1 MADYRTHLLGGMVAG
16 AAAAATAAWFAW
28 TEPWRLPLV
37 GVVGVVGGLAPDIDS
52 DNSRPVKILFR
63 TAAVVIPTALVWRV
77 APLHAVPE
85 RALVAWVLLASFVRW
100 PLCWLFKR
108 ATVHRGIFHS
118 VPAIVIFGCACFL
131 FAGRRAE
138 DAEHQLAF
146 GLAGALGY
154 LTHLLLDELWS
165 VDFNGMQLKTK
176 RSAGTA
182 LSLTGLGLPTTVLAW
197 GLCVVMG
204 GLVWQSLEG
213 LIPEDLWLAWGG
225 ERFLA
230 QLGETWG
237 TLQRLFSEW
246 LEGVA

>member
-138 DAEHQLAF
+138 DVTYQIAV
-146 GLAGALGY
+146 GLTAAVGY
-154 LTHLLLDELWS
+154 LTHLALDELWS
-165 VDFNGMQLKTK
+165 VDFEGRTIRVKKSL
-176 RSAGTA
+176 GTA
-182 LSLTGLGLPTTVLAW
+182 LKPWGKVAWHNGLAW
-197 GLCVVMG
+197 GLVAVLG
-204 GLVWQSLEG
+204 GLVWKGLDGITVEDLLDGYDDAALEAVEG
-213 LIPEDLWLAWGG
+213 LRL
-225 ERFLA
+225 ER
-230 QLGETWG
+230 
-237 TLQRLFSEW
+237 R
-246 LEGVA
+246 